1 MFSALYHHCLILNSC
16 PLFSTLYH
24 PWSLSIGRLPSLPHS
39 SHQDSLSRFSSDNTG
54 LRWHGL
60 ALTTFNVLVK
70 PSFQAQLLLCTFYL
84 HEQCAWTSILLAP
97 ERALYAMVTT
107 NALNCQCHQ
116 KPCGPPGNQY
126 PVETCTSMPS
136 LLSLSSCD
144 FTFPLSTCTSNAQ
157 LFTLPQ
163 CSGKMG
169 CS

>member
-1 MFSALYHHCLILNSC
+1 MDACLAY
-16 PLFSTLYH
+16 PTL
-24 PWSLSIGRLPSLPHS
+24 LTKTACQG
-39 SHQDSLSRFSSDNTG
+39 SHQIIQDSDG
-54 LRWHGL
+54 MI
-60 ALTTFNVLVK
+60 TTCNVLVK

-97 ERALYAMVTT
+97 QRALYAMVTT
-107 NALNCQCHQ
+107 IALNCQCHQ

-144 FTFPLSTCTSNAQ
+144 FTFPLSTCTANPK

-163 CSGKMG
+163 CSGKMA